1 MYSNAELFGMAAK
14 QPKEVFLGN
23 VTLSISDDFEGHLDL
38 DAETVRL
45 SHLWDG
51 FPHERA
57 GNGQGLRTQSDRFC
71 KAGGHPASHCAGL
84 VRREACVPCV
94 SPLFV
99 GRALR
104 IDLRK
109 MLWKN

>member
-45 SHLWDG
+45 SHLWDVSRMNVREMVKASG
-51 FPHERA
+51 HSQTAFAKQVGGRLA
-57 GNGQGLRTQSDRFC
+57 GAYLATAFFIPR
-71 KAGGHPASHCAGL
+71 
-84 VRREACVPCV
+84 
-94 SPLFV
+94 
-99 GRALR
+99 
-104 IDLRK
+104 
-109 MLWKN
+109 

>member
-45 SHLWDG
+45 VPSLGW
-51 FPHERA
+51 FPA
-57 GNGQGLRTQSDRFC
+57 
-71 KAGGHPASHCAGL
+71 
-84 VRREACVPCV
+84 
-94 SPLFV
+94 
-99 GRALR
+99 
-104 IDLRK
+104 
-109 MLWKN
+109 